1 MYRRESMNMVL
12 LLKFWRE
19 GIIGIL
25 VLVLMGM
32 IILVTNKTHTIDNLK
47 QQHTLYVKEQSEIQ
61 LKAQVEAQQQ
71 LIQAEQ
77 TYNAKLKQISRDAD
91 LAHTRADSLSKQL
104 TQANSRVKTARREAV
119 EEYSRVQSNVLSGCI
134 TEYRNMAKIA
144 DEYRADAG
152 KILIQ

>member
-1 MYRRESMNMVL
+1 MNLAL

-19 GIIGIL
+19 GLIGVL
-25 VLVLMGM
+25 VFVLMGM
-32 IILVTNKTHTIDNLK
+32 ITLVTNKTHTIDNLK

-119 EEYSRVQSNVLSGCI
+119 EEYSRVQSNVLSSCI

-144 DEYRADAG
+144 DEYRADAER
-152 KILIQ
+152 KP

>member
-1 MYRRESMNMVL
+1 MSLAL
-12 LLKFWRE
+12 LIKFWRE
-19 GIIGIL
+19 GIIGVL
-25 VLVLMGM
+25 VFVLMGM
-32 IILVTNKTHTIDNLK
+32 ITLVTNKTHTIDNLK

-119 EEYSRVQSNVLSGCI
+119 EEYSRVQSNVLSSCI
-134 TEYRNMAKIA
+134 TEYRNMAKVA

-152 KILIQ
+152 RKY

>member
-1 MYRRESMNMVL
+1 MNLAL

-19 GIIGIL
+19 GLIGVL
-25 VLVLMGM
+25 VFVLMGM
-32 IILVTNKTHTIDNLK
+32 ITLITNKTHTIDNLK

-77 TYNAKLKQISRDAD
+77 IYNAKLKQISRDAD

-104 TQANSRVKTARREAV
+104 TQANSRFKTARREAV
-119 EEYSRVQSNVLSGCI
+119 EEYSRVQSNVLSSCI

-152 KILIQ
+152 RK

>member
-1 MYRRESMNMVL
+1 MSLAL

-19 GIIGIL
+19 GVIG
-25 VLVLMGM
+25 VLVFVIMGM
-32 IILVTNKTHTIDNLK
+32 ITLVTNKTHTIENLK
-47 QQHTLYVKEQSEIQ
+47 QQHTLYVKEQNEIQ
-61 LKAQVEAQQQ
+61 LKARVEAQRQ

-104 TQANSRVKTARREAV
+104 TQANSRFKTARREAV
-119 EEYSRVQSNVLSGCI
+119 EEYSRVQGNVLSSCI
-134 TEYRNMAKIA
+134 TEYRNMAKVA

-152 KILIQ
+152 RKYRINFY

>member
-1 MYRRESMNMVL
+1 MNLAL

-19 GIIGIL
+19 GLIGVL
-25 VLVLMGM
+25 VFVLMGM
-32 IILVTNKTHTIDNLK
+32 ITLVTNKPHTIDNLK
-47 QQHTLYVKEQSEIQ
+47 QQHALYVKEQNEIQ

-119 EEYSRVQSNVLSGCI
+119 EEYSRVQSNVLSSCI
-134 TEYRNMAKIA
+134 TEYRNMAKVA

-152 KILIQ
+152 RKF

>member
-1 MYRRESMNMVL
+1 MNLAL

-19 GIIGIL
+19 GIIGVL

-32 IILVTNKTHTIDNLK
+32 ITLVTNKTHTIDHLK

-61 LKAQVEAQQQ
+61 LTAQVAAQQQ

-119 EEYSRVQSNVLSGCI
+119 EEYSRVQSNVLSSCI
-134 TEYRNMAKIA
+134 TEYRNMAKVA
-144 DEYRADAG
+144 DEYRADARRA
-152 KILIQ
+152 L

>member
-1 MYRRESMNMVL
+1 MSLAL
-12 LLKFWRE
+12 LIKFWRE
-19 GIIGIL
+19 GIIGVL
-25 VLVLMGM
+25 VFVLMGM
-32 IILVTNKTHTIDNLK
+32 ITLVTNKTHTIDNLK
-47 QQHTLYVKEQSEIQ
+47 QQHTLYVKEQNEIQ

-119 EEYSRVQSNVLSGCI
+119 EEYSRVQSNVLSSCI
-134 TEYRNMAKIA
+134 TEYRNMAKVA

-152 KILIQ
+152 RLEKLSININ

>member
-1 MYRRESMNMVL
+1 MNLTL
-12 LLKFWRE
+12 LIKFWRE
-19 GIIGIL
+19 GLIGVL
-25 VLVLMGM
+25 VFVLMGM
-32 IILVTNKTHTIDNLK
+32 ITLVANKTHTIDNLK
-47 QQHTLYVKEQSEIQ
+47 QQHALYVKEQSETQ

-71 LIQAEQ
+71 FIQAEQ

-91 LAHTRADSLSKQL
+91 LAHTRADCLSKQL

-119 EEYSRVQSNVLSGCI
+119 EEYSRVQGNVLSSCI

-152 KILIQ
+152 RLK

>member
-1 MYRRESMNMVL
+1 MSLAL
-12 LLKFWRE
+12 LLKFKRE
-19 GIIGIL
+19 GIIGVL
-25 VLVLMGM
+25 VFVLMGM
-32 IILVTNKTHTIDNLK
+32 ITLVTNKTHTIDNLK
-47 QQHTLYVKEQSEIQ
+47 QQHALYVKEQNEIQ

-77 TYNAKLKQISRDAD
+77 NYNAKLKQISHDAD

-119 EEYSRVQSNVLSGCI
+119 EEYSRVQSNVLSSCI

-144 DEYRADAG
+144 DEYRADAER
-152 KILIQ
+152 KP